1 MKTSVFQIRAENLQR
16 AFSIL
21 VLIFTLS
28 ACANDKSIDGTKRD
42 GENITIT
49 FSAYEGY
56 RQAIEPLIDEFHR
69 ANPGISVQFTPNE
82 GVNLAENQGEDAVY
96 RTLASSADAVMV
108 SGRSSAMGNSFLD
121 LRTLIESDASFPMN
135 DFWPGTLSACQD
147 AEGRVSGIP
156 VLLYFT
162 GIFFDEKAYDA
173 AKLPYPQPGWT
184 WDDFRSDIAVLTQ
197 TRDGFT
203 RYGYADRAFLSI
215 LKPSIGASLEQTKG
229 EINAAALTADLQ
241 WYLDLARAGLIYPIG
256 GIEAQG
262 EVKNADDL
270 WTAMFQN
277 NRAPAMWYGRL
288 LEPNPGGT
296 GDESDVNSMS
306 GLAISKFGIAPFPI
320 AANGSDQNTTP
331 ITGECIAISA
341 GSTHP
346 AAAWEWVKFLSSHW
360 LVPNETQASQWLR
373 IPSRQSVAD
382 AAGFWNKLPEQ
393 ARESVRYGL
402 DHAWYPGLY
411 RQAEVLIY
419 EAIERAISGEA
430 DLISAFEQAGTQ
442 LETTPLSSGQQ
453 EGIIVATPEA
463 TEDNQSQPIVINFSP
478 GSTTPVELS
487 AVKTLVEQF
496 NQEHT
501 EEIVV
506 KLTAKPAQTSNL
518 GYFEKLSKSF
528 DCYVVQVDAV
538 GAAVSGAVMSLTPL
552 LEAEDTTFRRDYD
565 VTQLSA
571 ARFEGELYAL
581 PLVNQPPIMVYNADL
596 LNRRGLQPPTSDWSF
611 AEFQQQITAATRNPD
626 GDESFGMLPDSQAVD
641 VKSMLLAG
649 RGAQWLGELS
659 GLPTAN
665 FNSPEMVT
673 SLLWLKDL
681 YNTGVMFQPAGGEDW
696 WASITNAVQA
706 GQVAYW
712 TVLAGQENS
721 AYFDK
726 NVPQFGIGIVPL
738 PNISGS
744 TYSFSHTIELGFH
757 ISNQSQYPGACW
769 TLAKFLSEQT
779 TGYNGIPARES
790 VATSPEWEYSVGA
803 VQAEI
808 YRKALAQSRLSA
820 GVIYPDILTLPLQSW
835 LGQLEMD
842 VRNGANAQQS
852 AATAQQKA
860 DAYYSCLVIT
870 DWSSL
875 RGTEIRE
882 RTTACAK
889 QTDPSWN

>member
-1 MKTSVFQIRAENLQR
+1 MKTSVFQIRTENLR
-16 AFSIL
+16 RVFNVL
-21 VLIFTLS
+21 VLILTLT
-28 ACANDKSIDGTKRD
+28 ACVNEKSFDGAIRD
-42 GENITIT
+42 GENVTIT

-69 ANPGISVQFTPNE
+69 ANPGISIQFAPNK
-82 GVNLAENQGEDAVY
+82 GINLTEKQGEDAVY

-108 SGRSSAMGNSFLD
+108 SGRSSVMGSSFLD
-121 LRTLIESDASFPMN
+121 LRTQIESDASFDQN
-135 DFWPGTLSACQD
+135 DFWPGSLSACQD

-156 VLLYFT
+156 VSLYFT
-162 GIFFDEKAYDA
+162 GIFFDKDAFDA
-173 AKLPYPQPGWT
+173 AKLPYPQSGWT
-184 WDDFRSDIAVLTQ
+184 WDDFRSDVAVLTQ

-203 RYGYADRAFLSI
+203 RYGYADRSFLSI
-215 LKPSIGASLEQTKG
+215 LKSSIGTSLEQTKG
-229 EINAAALTADLQ
+229 EINAKALTADLQ

-256 GIEAQG
+256 GNGAQG
-262 EVKNADDL
+262 AVKNADDL
-270 WTAMFQN
+270 WIAMFQN

-296 GDESDVNSMS
+296 DDESDVNSMS

-360 LVPNETQASQWLR
+360 LVPNETQASHWLR

-382 AAGFWNKLPEQ
+382 ATGFWNKLPEQ

-402 DHAWYPGLY
+402 EHAWYPGLY
-411 RQAEVLIY
+411 QQAEVLVY
-419 EAIERAISGEA
+419 QAIERTISGET
-430 DLISAFEQAGTQ
+430 DLIGALEQAGTQ
-442 LETTPLSSGQQ
+442 LKTTPLPSGQQ
-453 EGIIVATPEA
+453 RGIIVATPEA

-487 AVKTLVEQF
+487 AVKTLIEQF
-496 NQEHT
+496 NQENT

-506 KLTAKPAQTSNL
+506 KLTAKPAQISNL
-518 GYFEKLSKSF
+518 GYFEKLSKSY

-538 GAAVSGAVMSLTPL
+538 AAAVSGAVMSLTPL
-552 LEAEDTTFRRDYD
+552 LEAEYITFRRDYD
-565 VTQLSA
+565 VTQLDA
-571 ARFEGELYAL
+571 ARFDGELYAL
-581 PLVNQPPIMVYNADL
+581 PLVSQPPIMVYNADL
-596 LNRRGLQPPTSDWSF
+596 LARRGIQPPASDWSF
-611 AEFQQQITAATRNPD
+611 AEFQQQITSATRNSD

-659 GLPTAN
+659 SLPTAN

-681 YNTGVMFQPAGGEDW
+681 YNTGTMFHPSAGEDW
-696 WASITNAVQA
+696 WASITNAIQA

-721 AYFDK
+721 VYFD
-726 NVPQFGIGIVPL
+726 NNEPQFAIGIVPL

-744 TYSFSHTIELGFH
+744 TYFFSHTIELGFY
-757 ISNQSQYPGACW
+757 ISNQSQHPGACW

-790 VATSPEWEYSVGA
+790 IAISPEWESSVGA

-808 YRKALAQSRLSA
+808 YRMALAQSRLST
-820 GVIYPDILTLPLQSW
+820 GVTYPDILTLPLQSW
-835 LGQLEMD
+835 LGQLEVD

-852 AATAQQKA
+852 VATAQQKA
-860 DAYYSCLVIT
+860 DDYYSCLAIT

-875 RGTEIRE
+875 RGAEIRE
-882 RTTACAK
+882 RATTCAK
-889 QTDPSWN
+889 QADPSWN